1 MDPYK
6 EIQTGEPRKQTGWI
20 EISQDHLGM
29 PIKIPYMIIK
39 GKNKG
44 PTTTIISGIHPDE
57 LNGQKV
63 IHNLYNTTSSQTLK
77 GNLIFFP
84 LVNIPSSHLKQRLF
98 PDGVDLNHI
107 FGSGIGK
114 LPSGTYQ
121 QELAQKIIQKTD
133 LLLDLHSERAHI
145 ENCCFAFA
153 NLSNPTIKKVAPK
166 LNLDLIINHNPSPHT
181 LRGYCQERKIP
192 AITIE
197 IGDANKLQI
206 DKVNQVTKG
215 ILNIINQS
223 KTSTKTIK
231 PIITKK
237 ANWQMSIVG
246 GYATITAK
254 LKSKVKKDATIGTCK
269 NIFGETIATIK
280 AEKSGFIAGIYRYPQ
295 IQKGD
300 KLINI
305 VPLK

>member
-6 EIQTGEPRKQTGWI
+6 EIQTGNPRKETGWI
-20 EISQDHLGM
+20 QISQDHLGM

-39 GKNKG
+39 GKSKG
-44 PTTTIISGIHPDE
+44 PTTTILSGIHPDE

-63 IHNLYNTTSSQTLK
+63 IHNLYNQINTQTLK

-98 PDGVDLNHI
+98 TDGVDLNHV
-107 FGSGIGK
+107 FGSGKGK
-114 LPSGTYQ
+114 LPSGTFQ
-121 QELAQKIIQKTD
+121 QELSKQIIQNTN
-133 LLLDLHSERAHI
+133 LVIDLHSERAHI
-145 ENCCFAFA
+145 ESCCFAFA
-153 NLSNPTIKKVAPK
+153 NLKDSTIKKVIPK
-166 LNLDLIINHNPSPHT
+166 LNLDLIINSNPSPKT

-197 IGDANKLQI
+197 IGDANKLQT

-215 ILNIINQS
+215 ILSIITSS
-223 KTSTKTIK
+223 KIPIKQK
-231 PIITKK
+231 PIITKN
-237 ANWQMSIVG
+237 ASWQMSNYG
-246 GYATITAK
+246 GYATMTAK
-254 LKSKVKKDATIGTCK
+254 LKSKVKKGDIIGQVSNVFGQNLATL
-269 NIFGETIATIK
+269 K
-280 AEKSGFIAGIYRYPQ
+280 AQRDGFIAGIYKYPL

-300 KLINI
+300 KLVNI